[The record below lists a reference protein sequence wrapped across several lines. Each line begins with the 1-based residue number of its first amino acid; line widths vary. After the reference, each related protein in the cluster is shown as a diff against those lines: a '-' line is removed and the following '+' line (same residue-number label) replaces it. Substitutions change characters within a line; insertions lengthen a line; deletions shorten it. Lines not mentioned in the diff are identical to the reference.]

1 MATQQLAA
9 FNTLSLVAGADLSS
23 SCQWRFGK
31 VNSSGKV
38 IRCSSTGEQAVG
50 VICGNPDAAD
60 KAVPVQVGGVAKIE
74 AGAAI
79 TAGDKVMTD
88 TVGRAITHTGTNN
101 VLGIALETATNAGER
116 ISVVV
121 GSLMSDG
128 TPGGG
133 LESVAAPGAIAP
145 GVYETHLS
153 VDGTDAFTMG
163 DGNHVGQRKR
173 ITCIAAANTPLG
185 TVTLNDAYGTEPTA
199 YVFTTVGQW
208 VEWEWTDGGSAALKG
223 WKIVGLGQVG
233 VETVAGDAS
242 ANPLCLVHLITI
254 ADTIDFLQPVG
265 IIAGQRSIWLA
276 VGTSG
281 TPSGTV
287 SGLYY
292 DEDGSADGVDLVMNA
307 AGDQAVIAWTGAR
320 WLAESLVS
328 TTVGT

>member
-23 SCQWRFGK
+23 ASQWRFGK

-50 VICGNPDAAD
+50 VICDNPDAAD
-60 KAVPVQVGGVAKIE
+60 KAVAVQVGGVAKIE

-101 VLGIALETATNAGER
+101 VLGVALETAGDAGDR
-116 ISVVV
+116 ISVVI
-121 GSLMSDG
+121 GALTSDG
-128 TPGGG
+128 QPGGG
-133 LESVAAPGAIAP
+133 LETVSAPGAIAP
-145 GVYETHLS
+145 GVYETHLE

-163 DGNHVGQRKR
+163 DGQHIGQRKR
-173 ITCIAAANTPLG
+173 ITCITAANTPLG

-199 YVFTTVGQW
+199 WVFTHAGQW
-208 VEWEWTDGGSAALKG
+208 VEWEWTAGG
-223 WKIVGLGQVG
+223 WKVVGLGQVG
-233 VETVAGDAS
+233 AETVAGAGS
-242 ANPLCLVHLITI
+242 ANPLCLLHLVTI
-254 ADTIDFLQPVG
+254 ADTIDFLQPAG

-287 SGLYY
+287 SGLFY

-307 AGDQAVIAWTGAR
+307 TGDQAVLAWAGAR

>member
-23 SCQWRFGK
+23 ASQWRFGK

-50 VICGNPDAAD
+50 VICDNPDAAD
-60 KAVPVQVGGVAKIE
+60 KAVAVQVGGVAKIE

-101 VLGIALETATNAGER
+101 VLGVALETAGDAGDR
-116 ISVVV
+116 ISVVI
-121 GSLMSDG
+121 GALTSDG
-128 TPGGG
+128 QPGGG
-133 LESVAAPGAIAP
+133 LETVSAPGAIAP
-145 GVYETHLS
+145 GVYETHLE

-163 DGNHVGQRKR
+163 DGQHIGQRKR
-173 ITCIAAANTPLG
+173 ITCITAANTPLG

-199 YVFTTVGQW
+199 WVFTHAGQW
-208 VEWEWTDGGSAALKG
+208 VEWEWTAGG
-223 WKIVGLGQVG
+223 WKVVGLGQVG
-233 VETVAGDAS
+233 AETVAGAGP
-242 ANPLCLVHLITI
+242 ANPLCLLHLVTI
-254 ADTIDFLQPVG
+254 ADTIDFLQPAG

-287 SGLYY
+287 SGLFY

-307 AGDQAVIAWTGAR
+307 TGDQAVLAWAGAR

>member
-50 VICGNPDAAD
+50 VICDNPDAAD
-60 KAVPVQVGGVAKIE
+60 KAVAVQVGGIAKIE
-74 AGAAI
+74 AGAAV

-101 VLGIALETATNAGER
+101 VLGLALETAGNAGER
-116 ISVVV
+116 ISVVI
-121 GSLMSDG
+121 GALTSDG
-128 TPGGG
+128 QPGGG
-133 LESVAAPGAIAP
+133 LETVSAPGAIAP
-145 GVYETHLS
+145 GVYETHLE

-163 DGNHVGQRKR
+163 DGQHIGQRKR
-173 ITCIAAANTPLG
+173 ITCITAANVPLG

-199 YVFTTVGQW
+199 WVFTHAGQW
-208 VEWEWTDGGSAALKG
+208 VEWEWTAGG
-223 WKIVGLGQVG
+223 WKVIGLGQVG
-233 VETVAGDAS
+233 AETVAGGAS
-242 ANPLCLVHLITI
+242 ANPLCLLHLITI
-254 ADTIDFLQPVG
+254 ADTIDFLQPAGV
-265 IIAGQRSIWLA
+265 IAGQRSIWLA

-287 SGLYY
+287 SGLFY

-307 AGDQAVIAWTGAR
+307 AGDQAVLAWAGAR